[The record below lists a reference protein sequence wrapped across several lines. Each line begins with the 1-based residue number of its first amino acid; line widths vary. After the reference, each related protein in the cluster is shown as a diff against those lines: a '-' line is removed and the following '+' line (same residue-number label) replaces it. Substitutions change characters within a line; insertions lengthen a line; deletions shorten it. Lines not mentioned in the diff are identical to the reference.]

1 MSLNSLVMLLVIR
14 NNNNYDVNNCIVD
27 HVDHVQCYMYI
38 QYIGHVLGTY

>member
-14 NNNNYDVNNCIVD
+14 NNDVNNCIVD